1 MDSAFKDMVNRDL
14 RNVFHNL
21 DEFAEMESFR
31 YDGNLYNL
39 PIIVDDDTSSDRKIL
54 ADDNGL
60 GVFMADLLLFINQ
73 DDLGFAPKKDREVEF
88 RGNTYNI
95 LKVGE
100 ESGEIILYLKT
111 YDE

>member
-1 MDSAFKDMVNRDL
+1 MSSFKDQLNRDL

-21 DEFAEMESFR
+21 NEFAEMEQLI
-31 YDGNLYNL
+31 YDGNLYTI

-73 DDLGFAPKKDREVEF
+73 DDLGFTPKKDREVEF
-88 RGNTYNI
+88 RGNIYNI

-100 ESGEIILYLKT
+100 EGGEIILYLKT
-111 YDE
+111 YGE